1 MSGKPILRQE
11 VIGTFLQMPLKLAYA
26 ITIHKSQGMTLDCVD
41 LRLGNGC
48 FAHGQLYTA
57 LSRVRNLN
65 GLKIER
71 QLTAD
76 DVILDEQVVDFYS
89 QFSNTA
95 DANNDTVQ
103 LDIPLQYQ
111 EEMRRYL
118 EELKSKSH

>member
-1 MSGKPILRQE
+1 MARIIESILSKRR
-11 VIGTFLQMPLKLAYA
+11 I
-26 ITIHKSQGMTLDCVD
+26 I
-41 LRLGNGC
+41 
-48 FAHGQLYTA
+48 
-57 LSRVRNLN
+57 
-65 GLKIER
+65 

-95 DANNDTVQ
+95 DVNNDTVQ